1 MLASVMVPMV
11 SARDEA
17 GNEEDTIVAGDLSD
31 FDPDTDGHAYIYN
44 DEDQPVYSAFGFLKK
59 QWIEGGFPNLVLPF
73 SPSYQNTRSTARSCE
88 NAWAVDDT
96 DTFTTSSGLVSA
108 TVEKIST
115 NSAIFVEDGV
125 VISSTALNDIASTW
139 ESTIYPTNTN
149 YFGNPPPSITK
160 IRISIWQ
167 LLSMSG
173 GLPK

>member
-1 MLASVMVPMV
+1 MLASVLVPMV
-11 SARDEA
+11 SASDEA
-17 GNEEDTIVAGDLSD
+17 GEEESAIVAGDLSD

-44 DEDQPVYSAFGFLKK
+44 DEDRPVYSAFGYLKK
-59 QWIEGGFPNLVLPF
+59 QWIEDGFPNLVLPF

-88 NAWAVDDT
+88 NAWDVDDT

-139 ESTIYPTNTN
+139 ESTIY
-149 YFGNPPPSITK
+149 
-160 IRISIWQ
+160 Q
-167 LLSMSG
+167 LTQTTLAVHRTSTIIAKSRF
-173 GLPK
+173 